1 MQLEVGLNQLL
12 TDLVF
17 GLCKLCQLQALV
29 KALGEH
35 EEEESKD
42 VEPEDVMLF
51 GCVMTPWAWELYVA
65 WQKKGDQPVSA
76 CKADRMNLPPS

>member
-1 MQLEVGLNQLL
+1 MQLDVGLNQIL

-17 GLCKLCQLQALV
+17 GLYKLCQLQALV

-35 EEEESKD
+35 EE
-42 VEPEDVMLF
+42 EDVMLF